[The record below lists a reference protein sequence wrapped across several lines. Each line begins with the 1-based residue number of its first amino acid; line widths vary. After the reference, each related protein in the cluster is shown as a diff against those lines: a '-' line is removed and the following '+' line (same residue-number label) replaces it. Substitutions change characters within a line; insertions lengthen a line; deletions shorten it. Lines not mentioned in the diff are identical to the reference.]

1 MKHYNDQ
8 GQLIVVGNFIRV
20 RLPKTDARA
29 KFINVDHIV
38 CVDGE
43 FSKTGHRFIQMS
55 QGQGSIAVLDTME
68 QILRM
73 LSMAGEQ

>member
-20 RLPKTDARA
+20 RLPKTDAQA

-38 CVDGE
+38 SIDDLG
-43 FSKTGHRFIQMS
+43 TGHVWIQLS
-55 QGQGSIAVLDTME
+55 ERQGGFPVLHTME

>member
-38 CVDGE
+38 SIDDLG
-43 FSKTGHRFIQMS
+43 TGHVWIQLS
-55 QGQGSIAVLDTME
+55 ERQGGFQVLHTME